1 MQMIAEQS
9 EADLL
14 KCIYSVAVCLVKD
27 KAVKLKD
34 WARNSTLACNG
45 SETWNALIIVTGK

>member
-1 MQMIAEQS
+1 MIAEQS

-45 SETWNALIIVTGK
+45 SET